1 MIVNT
6 NTGCE
11 MSGQTKKYYEIGAI
25 SKLCL
30 LIEVLSTQKSWEL
43 AELCKAVGMPKTTV
57 HRMLLTLE
65 DNGYVVQEKQRGEYC
80 LSFKLF
86 SIGSRMLGHSSLVD
100 IARPYCQELLAA
112 VNETVNL
119 CVVSG
124 TEMLVVDKQV
134 TTQMLRQDS
143 IIGSSFPLFQSASGK
158 VFLAFADEAETK
170 KVLALIRQQSSV
182 YSDQMMQGLDEELN
196 KVRQTGLAYDYEEVF
211 KGVRCTAA
219 PIYDFHNKLVAAI
232 SISAPT
238 VRLSKSAV
246 ANIEVRLMQTS
257 CKISLR
263 LGASPSCLPFK
274 ELPALFDNVA
284 RREGT
289 QPLENETRA

>member
-1 MIVNT
+1 MLT
-6 NTGCE
+6 
-11 MSGQTKKYYEIGAI
+11 QPKKYYEIGSI
-25 SKLCL
+25 SKACL
-30 LIEVLSTQKSWEL
+30 LIEMLSTQKSWEL
-43 AELCKAVGMPKTTV
+43 TDLCKAIGLPKTTV

-100 IARPYCQELLAA
+100 IARPYCRELLEA
-112 VNETVNL
+112 VDETVNL

-134 TTQMLRQDS
+134 TSQMLRQDS

-158 VFLAFADEAETK
+158 IFLAFAEQAETD
-170 KVLALIRQQSSV
+170 KVLKLIKEQSPSLHSEQV
-182 YSDQMMQGLDEELN
+182 VRDLRAELET
-196 KVRQTGLAYDYEEVF
+196 VRQTGLAYDYEEVF

-219 PIYDFHNKLVAAI
+219 PVYDYQNKLVATL

-238 VRLSKSAV
+238 ARLNEATT
-246 ANIEVRLMQTS
+246 ARIEMRIIQTAR
-257 CKISLR
+257 KISQR
-263 LGASPSCLPFK
+263 LGAAPSCMPFG
-274 ELPALFDNVA
+274 AA
-284 RREGT
+284 
-289 QPLENETRA
+289 